1 MNGSEMRSE
10 SPYTMLKRRH
20 HQTRLEGIR
29 WARYLVMGR
38 GSRQEQP
45 RIHCNL
51 IPPRNGETTCV
62 SRWLPSITAENQWD
76 HACNLLPDPQRE
88 GNTLWFMI
96 NSKLAGGANS
106 FPSNPDF
113 LRSPPPDRTRCMK
126 LVDGSSSLKITLT
139 HLGWMGKVR
148 LHDGYVTFSIS
159 GHFWTQVVLL
169 PHSATISSTLLCS
182 NPVLNKRFLRG
193 GKLTASSSKSP
204 SYP

>member
-96 NSKLAGGANS
+96 NSKLAGGACLEVCWLNLHIFWDFQLS
-106 FPSNPDF
+106 FCYWF
-113 LRSPPPDRTRCMK
+113 LIYFHC
-126 LVDGSSSLKITLT
+126 
-139 HLGWMGKVR
+139 
-148 LHDGYVTFSIS
+148 
-159 GHFWTQVVLL
+159 VLR
-169 PHSATISSTLLCS
+169 ADI
-182 NPVLNKRFLRG
+182 VFFLF
-193 GKLTASSSKSP
+193 L
-204 SYP
+204 YIC